1 MAVHDMTF
9 QDMVAKN
16 ASTHPNKTAF
26 VHSDENWTFARYEQD
41 SLNLAA
47 GLAELGASKGDRIGV
62 IAFNCYEF
70 FLLFGAA
77 AQLGAIIVPINWRLS
92 PEEIRVILQDCA
104 PIAVVVSAELAA
116 PLAEVLD
123 SCQSVQHRFVTGEG
137 LQGFRPLSGLAR
149 PLDSFEPTQLSETDP
164 FVIVYTAAVEGRP
177 RGAVITHGN
186 VVAASLQVIVPMEI
200 RASDVYL
207 NLMPLFHVMGLELA
221 MAVVHA
227 GGRNVIMTKFDPAET
242 VAWIQREDVTII
254 PTVPPMLASI
264 LDQAENSAGSLKRLR
279 VIAGLFDHPDTIR
292 RCKQM
297 TDARYWS
304 GFGQTENMGYLTLCP
319 YDDKPGSS
327 GMAGPMV
334 RVQVFDDYDRQVPA
348 GHPGEIVA
356 KGPVIFR
363 EYWNLKEETLYA
375 LREGWLHTGDVGR
388 LDENGFL
395 WYMKRKAE
403 KELIK
408 PGGENVYP
416 VEVEKALLAHDDVL
430 EACVFGVPDRDWGEA
445 VTAVCVLKAGSG
457 LKPQELIDF
466 VGGRIARYKK
476 PKHVTFVEALPRTEE
491 GAVDREKVKD
501 EFSRV

>member
-1 MAVHDMTF
+1 MAVHDLTF

-16 ASTHPNKTAF
+16 ALTRPNKTAF
-26 VHSDENWTFARYEQD
+26 VNRDENWTFARYELD
-41 SLNLAA
+41 ALHLAA
-47 GLAELGASKGDRIGV
+47 GLAELGVSKGDRIGV

-77 AQLGAIIVPINWRLS
+77 AQLGAIVVPINWRLS

-104 PIAVVVSAELAA
+104 PIAVVVCEEFAASLAGA
-116 PLAEVLD
+116 LD
-123 SCQSVQHRFVTGEG
+123 SCQSVKHRFVTRDGV
-137 LQGFRPLSGLAR
+137 QGFRPLSGLAGPSDR
-149 PLDSFEPTQLSETDP
+149 FQPMQLCQGDP
-164 FVIVYTAAVEGRP
+164 FIIIYTAAVEGRP
-177 RGAVITHGN
+177 RGAVLTHGN
-186 VVAASLQVIVPMEI
+186 IVAASLQVIVPMEI

-227 GGRNVIMTKFDPAET
+227 GGRNVIMSKFDPAEAA
-242 VAWIQREDVTII
+242 AWIEREEVTII

-264 LDQAENSAGSLKRLR
+264 LDQAEKSVRNLKTLR
-279 VIAGLFDHPDTIR
+279 VIAGIFDHPDTIQ
-292 RCKQM
+292 RCQQM
-297 TDARYWS
+297 TGARYWS

-319 YDDKPGSS
+319 YDDRPGSS
-327 GMAGPMV
+327 GIAGPMV
-334 RVQVFDDYDRQVPA
+334 RVQVFDDYDRQVPV
-348 GHPGEIVA
+348 GHSGEIVA

-388 LDENGFL
+388 LDEKGFL
-395 WYMKRKAE
+395 WYVQRKAE
-403 KELIK
+403 KALIK

-416 VEVEKALLAHDDVL
+416 VEVEKVLLAHDGVL
-430 EACVFGVPDRDWGEA
+430 EACVFGVPDKEWGEA
-445 VTAVCVLKAGSG
+445 VMAVCVLKAGSG

-476 PKHVTFVEALPRTEE
+476 PKHITFVEALPRTEE
-491 GAVDREKVKD
+491 GAVDRERVKD
-501 EFSRV
+501 ELSRV